1 MILLPELDRCN
12 DQTFVSFLI
21 TVWKTAAKDR
31 SLALLVL
38 HYSSYPSTFSQ
49 SFLPFFPNPTTT
61 VAWHPYQMN
70 WGKKEAG
77 AASHQA
83 ISYLKVQFQLGKF
96 LIMANINVPSISV
109 HIFKDLCRLFVRIS
123 NDITSFGIRRGV
135 IICGNCTFWLKL
147 AHYIVNCCY
156 CFYPLL
162 NKKSLRL
169 AAAATPIYY

>member
-1 MILLPELDRCN
+1 MDFFLHFNSHSDSFYFIVPSYKESPICLILLPELDRCN

-38 HYSSYPSTFSQ
+38 HYSYPSTFSQ

-83 ISYLKVQFQLGKF
+83 KSNPKVQFQLVSFIRFSNVIAIPRKNEICSDDVG
-96 LIMANINVPSISV
+96 LVLTNVINS
-109 HIFKDLCRLFVRIS
+109 
-123 NDITSFGIRRGV
+123 
-135 IICGNCTFWLKL
+135 
-147 AHYIVNCCY
+147 
-156 CFYPLL
+156 L
-162 NKKSLRL
+162 N
-169 AAAATPIYY
+169 

>member
-1 MILLPELDRCN
+1 MNHLIWRKNTFKYIPSYKESPICLILLPELDRCN

-31 SLALLVL
+31 SLARLLCL
-38 HYSSYPSTFSQ
+38 YSYPSTFSQ

-96 LIMANINVPSISV
+96 LIMANINIPSISV
-109 HIFKDLCRLFVRIS
+109 FLKIFAGC
-123 NDITSFGIRRGV
+123 
-135 IICGNCTFWLKL
+135 
-147 AHYIVNCCY
+147 
-156 CFYPLL
+156 LL
-162 NKKSLRL
+162 EQ
-169 AAAATPIYY
+169 